1 MLIQYLSK
9 LEKKRIVLASRSPRR
24 EEILR
29 LLKLPFEVLPS
40 SFLENLDPQRY
51 PSPAAYAI
59 ENAKN
64 KASNVFERLCTERK
78 QVSNIDLII
87 GADTVVEIGGRVL
100 EKPESEA
107 SAVEMLQLLSGRK
120 HLVHSGVCLYWKS
133 CMGEW
138 RLISFSE
145 TTEVEMATI
154 GALEIISYV
163 RTGEPMDKSGAYG
176 IQGIGGSFVKSIHGC
191 YFNVMGL
198 PMHHL
203 ASQIA
208 KLCEDDKI

>member
-1 MLIQYLSK
+1 MLIQYLPR
-9 LEKKRIVLASRSPRR
+9 LENKRIILASRSPRR
-24 EEILR
+24 QEILR
-29 LLKLPFEVLPS
+29 LLKLPFEVFPS
-40 SFLENLDPQRY
+40 SFPENFDPLRY
-51 PSPAAYAI
+51 SSPTVYSV

-64 KASNVFERLCTERK
+64 KALDILERLCTERK
-78 QVSNIDLII
+78 QDSDIDLVI
-87 GADTVVEIGGRVL
+87 GADTVVEIDGQVL

-133 CMGEW
+133 CKSNW
-138 RLISFSE
+138 SLITFSE
-145 TTEVEMATI
+145 TTEVEMARI
-154 GALEIISYV
+154 SSLEILAYV
-163 RTGEPMDKSGAYG
+163 KTGEPMDKSGAYG

-203 ASQIA
+203 ARKIA
-208 KLCEDDKI
+208 QLCEEKNF